1 MRGSNVRRQTRE
13 TVSLEKLEEKLPA
26 ECFQAVIESTK
37 QPLGTCLDD
46 GIQRAYF
53 EAEPELPLSL
63 DEQKELFE
71 QLGNAWVKN
80 HYSTA
85 ELRALLDRPSAGKK
99 LRNHE

>member
-1 MRGSNVRRQTRE
+1 MKGSNVRRQTRE
-13 TVSLEKLEEKLPA
+13 TVSIEKLEEKLPP
-26 ECFQAVIESTK
+26 ECFQALMEST
-37 QPLGTCLDD
+37 QIVPGTCMDD

-53 EAEPELPLSL
+53 EAAAEPPLS
-63 DEQKELFE
+63 EQEQQELFE

-85 ELRALLDRPSAGKK
+85 ELRALLDKPSSGKK

>member
-1 MRGSNVRRQTRE
+1 MKESNVRRQTRE
-13 TVSLEKLEEKLPA
+13 TVSLEKLEEKLPP
-26 ECFQAVIESTK
+26 ECFQAVIEST
-37 QPLGTCLDD
+37 QLAPGRCLND

-53 EAEPELPLSL
+53 EAAPELPLTEE
-63 DEQKELFE
+63 EQKELFE

-85 ELRALLDRPSAGKK
+85 ELRAFLDRPSAGKK

>member
-1 MRGSNVRRQTRE
+1 MKVSNIRRQTRE
-13 TVSLEKLEEKLPA
+13 TVSIEKLEEKLPP
-26 ECFQAVIESTK
+26 ECFQAVIEST
-37 QPLGTCLDD
+37 QNPVGAPLDD

-53 EAEPELPLSL
+53 EAEAEPPLTEE
-63 DEQKELFE
+63 EQQELFE

-85 ELRALLDRPSAGKK
+85 ELRALLDRPSRGKK